1 MLKDEAVKYV
11 KDWPETHTYVCSEA
25 TLRAAND
32 YYRLRLE
39 DDALKLAAAF
49 GGGMYSEET
58 CGIVI
63 GGCMAISS
71 RYSADEPP
79 HVNDRVKQ
87 KTQAWINAFKEKYG
101 TISCKELREKCN
113 GNCKLLVQEGCEIL
127 ESVNA

>member
-32 YYRLRLE
+32 YYRLGLE

-63 GGCMAISS
+63 GGCMAISQ
-71 RYSADEPP
+71 P
-79 HVNDRVKQ
+79 V
-87 KTQAWINAFKEKYG
+87 FG
-101 TISCKELREKCN
+101 
-113 GNCKLLVQEGCEIL
+113 G
-127 ESVNA
+127 